1 VGVRALIVAFL
12 ATVLG
17 LGAGVARA
25 HNAFD
30 SSTPADGE
38 VLAAAPTEWTITF
51 TKDVPLDS
59 ASAEIITADGVRADL
74 GPAQAGPQANIIR
87 FALPAALTG
96 PVGLRWKLVS
106 DDGHVVS
113 GRVAFTVNAPT
124 SASPTTTPVT
134 SVAGPEVSSTE
145 PTVVVTLAPTTE
157 PLPAAPL
164 EVEAP
169 PTFDDTNP
177 APEPVRWFVRLAVY
191 AALLLTGGLILS
203 ELFIAQGSLRSQ
215 RGSLVLRAAGGTLA
229 VGSLLQLLFLLGDIH
244 GKSVLGAIGKLGDA
258 FDSTALGMTTL
269 RLLAGAAVL
278 AISFLSI
285 DEADEER
292 VSKLMIGLLGIFAVG
307 LAYTSHSRSRAWPVL
322 GVPADVAHTAAVA
335 TWLGGLAIL
344 LFVVIPL
351 VDDRDALESFTRFGR
366 AATIAVPVIVGTGVI
381 QTLRLHG
388 GITSLF
394 SQSHGRVLLV
404 KILIVIAM
412 LALANKSR
420 QLNLRR
426 IADEPARLAT
436 RRRQLVRAGLTECAV
451 GGVVVTVTA
460 ALVTSNFG

>member
-1 VGVRALIVAFL
+1 MGVRALIVAFL

-25 HNAFD
+25 HNAYD
-30 SSTPADGE
+30 TSTPVDGE
-38 VLAAAPTEWTITF
+38 VLAASPTEWTITF

-87 FALPAALTG
+87 FALPAALSG

-113 GRVAFTVNAPT
+113 GRVGFTVDSAGTDLTALPSATPSVIDAPT
-124 SASPTTTPVT
+124 
-134 SVAGPEVSSTE
+134 
-145 PTVVVTLAPTTE
+145 
-157 PLPAAPL
+157 PL
-164 EVEAP
+164 

-191 AALLLTGGLILS
+191 AALLLAGGLILS

-244 GKSVLGAIGKLGDA
+244 GKSVVGAIGKLGDA

-388 GITSLF
+388 GITTLF

-451 GGVVVTVTA
+451 GGVVVAVTA

>member
-1 VGVRALIVAFL
+1 MGVRALIVAFL

-17 LGAGVARA
+17 LGAGVTRA
-25 HNAFD
+25 HNAYD
-30 SSTPADGE
+30 TSTPADGE

-51 TKDVPLDS
+51 TKDVPLNS
-59 ASAEIITADGVRADL
+59 ASAEIITADGVRTDL

-87 FALPAALTG
+87 FALPAALSG

-113 GRVAFTVNAPT
+113 GRVAFTVNSTGTDLTTLPSATPSVVDAPT
-124 SASPTTTPVT
+124 
-134 SVAGPEVSSTE
+134 
-145 PTVVVTLAPTTE
+145 
-157 PLPAAPL
+157 PL
-164 EVEAP
+164 

-177 APEPVRWFVRLAVY
+177 APEPVRWFVRLVVY
-191 AALLLTGGLILS
+191 AALLLVGGLILS

-215 RGSLVLRAAGGTLA
+215 RGSLVLRAAGGALA

-244 GKSVLGAIGKLGDA
+244 GKSVVGALGKLGDA

-269 RLLAGAAVL
+269 RLLAGAAIL

-292 VSKLMIGLLGIFAVG
+292 VSKLMVGLLGIFAVG

-335 TWLGGLAIL
+335 AWLGGLAIL

-388 GITSLF
+388 GITTLF
-394 SQSHGRVLLV
+394 SQTHGRVLLV

-451 GGVVVTVTA
+451 GGVVVAITA

>member
-1 VGVRALIVAFL
+1 MGVRALIVAFL

-25 HNAFD
+25 HNAYD
-30 SSTPADGE
+30 TSTPVDGE
-38 VLAAAPTEWTITF
+38 VLAASPTEWTITF
-51 TKDVPLDS
+51 TKDVPLAS

-87 FALPAALTG
+87 FALPAALSG
-96 PVGLRWKLVS
+96 PVALRWKLVS

-113 GRVAFTVNAPT
+113 GRVAFTVDSTGTDLTALPSTTPSVVDAPT
-124 SASPTTTPVT
+124 
-134 SVAGPEVSSTE
+134 
-145 PTVVVTLAPTTE
+145 
-157 PLPAAPL
+157 PL
-164 EVEAP
+164 
-169 PTFDDTNP
+169 PTFDDTDP

-191 AALLLTGGLILS
+191 AALLLAGGLILS

-244 GKSVLGAIGKLGDA
+244 RKSAFGAIGKLGDA

-269 RLLAGAAVL
+269 RLLTGAAIL
-278 AISFLSI
+278 AISILSI

-351 VDDRDALESFTRFGR
+351 VEDRDALESFTRFGR

-388 GITSLF
+388 GITTLF

-451 GGVVVTVTA
+451 GGVVVAVTA

>member
-1 VGVRALIVAFL
+1 MGVRALIVAFL

-25 HNAFD
+25 HNAYD
-30 SSTPADGE
+30 TSTPVDGE
-38 VLAAAPTEWTITF
+38 VLAASPTEWTITF

-59 ASAEIITADGVRADL
+59 ASAEIITADGVRTDL

-87 FALPAALTG
+87 FALPASLSG

-113 GRVAFTVNAPT
+113 GRVGFTVDSAGTGLTTLPSATPSVVDAPT
-124 SASPTTTPVT
+124 
-134 SVAGPEVSSTE
+134 
-145 PTVVVTLAPTTE
+145 
-157 PLPAAPL
+157 PL
-164 EVEAP
+164 

-177 APEPVRWFVRLAVY
+177 APEPVRWFVRLVVY
-191 AALLLTGGLILS
+191 AALLLVGGLILS

-215 RGSLVLRAAGGTLA
+215 RGSLVLRAAGGALA

-244 GKSVLGAIGKLGDA
+244 GKSVVGALGKLGDA

-269 RLLAGAAVL
+269 RLLAGAAIL

-285 DEADEER
+285 DKADEER
-292 VSKLMIGLLGIFAVG
+292 VSKLMVGLLGIFAVG

-335 TWLGGLAIL
+335 AWLGGLAIL

-388 GITSLF
+388 GITTLF
-394 SQSHGRVLLV
+394 SQTHGRVLLV

-451 GGVVVTVTA
+451 GGVVVAITA